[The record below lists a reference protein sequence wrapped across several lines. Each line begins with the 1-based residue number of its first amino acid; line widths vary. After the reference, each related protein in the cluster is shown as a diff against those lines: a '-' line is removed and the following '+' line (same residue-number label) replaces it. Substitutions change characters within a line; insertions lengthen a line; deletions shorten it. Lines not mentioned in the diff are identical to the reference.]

1 MEFEEQRC
9 DKVYPTTLD
18 MKKKLQVNTFHV
30 TVTFFFSTSAG
41 ALNVCQ
47 IL

>member
-18 MKKKLQVNTFHV
+18 MKKKTAGEHFSRHCH
-30 TVTFFFSTSAG
+30 FFFF
-41 ALNVCQ
+41 LPVQ
-47 IL
+47 EL